1 VSLVHGVDIVNI
13 LRFQEILVRKGSGFL
28 ERLFTTREIGS
39 FGSTYSFA
47 QLFAAKEAVLKGLG
61 SGLSRGVGWHDIE
74 ILPGPGNRPEALLSG
89 AALDLL
95 GERNIALS
103 LSSSDEDAVA
113 LAVIS

>member
-1 VSLVHGVDIVNI
+1 MSLLHGVDIVNI
-13 LRFQEILVRKGSGFL
+13 SRFQEILARRGSGFL
-28 ERLFTTREIGS
+28 ERVFTAREIDS
-39 FGSTYSFA
+39 FDSTYSRA

-74 ILPGPGNRPEALLSG
+74 ILPGPGNHPEASLSG
-89 AALDLL
+89 VALGLL
-95 GERNIALS
+95 GERNIVLS